1 MHNSNTDAKTVLAKS
16 PKFDISLLIAQALQD
31 CKCTAHSIYTQAL
44 YVNNPKIDTAHEKES
59 QEGGSPL
66 FASLP
71 SSMLISSS
79 PRAGLIT
86 NVTLLFP
93 QLAI

>member
-59 QEGGSPL
+59 QEG
-66 FASLP
+66 AY
-71 SSMLISSS
+71 
-79 PRAGLIT
+79 RAHRFLH
-86 NVTLLFP
+86 LCP
-93 QLAI
+93 PPC